1 MDLLFAK
8 HAERGSTLIV
18 VTHDV
23 ALAERCDRI
32 VRMRSG
38 RIEAGAEARSGA

>member
-1 MDLLFAK
+1 
-8 HAERGSTLIV
+8 
-18 VTHDV
+18 
-23 ALAERCDRI
+23 LAERCDRI